1 MRGHMDKKWSIMD
14 KKDVSDKCCQMEN
27 AIWNIFQSPSSWIN
41 GMNGFI
47 RLVSMDG
54 TWYHHR
60 ATDVFIPMAQ
70 NYINRF
76 YRLDT
81 RPERGAIRVRSGHA
95 CHEPLAVPQ
104 KMYKFSSADS
114 AQNRDPGIPSV
125 LFCGNQTFPAC

>member
-1 MRGHMDKKWSIMD
+1 MDKKWSIMD

-60 ATDVFIPMAQ
+60 ATDVFIPMTQIISIGFIGWIPDLKEARFAFALEQ
-70 NYINRF
+70 YI
-76 YRLDT
+76 
-81 RPERGAIRVRSGHA
+81 
-95 CHEPLAVPQ
+95 
-104 KMYKFSSADS
+104 
-114 AQNRDPGIPSV
+114 GII
-125 LFCGNQTFPAC
+125 

>member
-1 MRGHMDKKWSIMD
+1 MDKKWSIMD

-60 ATDVFIPMAQ
+60 ATDVFIPMTQ

-81 RPERGAIRVRSGHA
+81 RPERGAIRVRSGTVYRDYLNQEEALQILPNLPNH
-95 CHEPLAVPQ
+95 VSPQ
-104 KMYKFSSADS
+104 
-114 AQNRDPGIPSV
+114 
-125 LFCGNQTFPAC
+125 